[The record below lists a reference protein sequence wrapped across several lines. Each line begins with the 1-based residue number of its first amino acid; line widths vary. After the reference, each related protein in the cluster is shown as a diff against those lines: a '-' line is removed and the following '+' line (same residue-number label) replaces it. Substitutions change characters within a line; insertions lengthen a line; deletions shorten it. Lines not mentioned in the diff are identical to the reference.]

1 MKVLDRYISQVVIA
15 AILLVIT
22 VVVGLDVIFALIDEL
37 QNLEGNYQSVEAMQY
52 VVATIPKRIYE
63 FISLSVLI
71 GCLIGLGTLANHS
84 ELTVMRAAGMSVI
97 RISYTVIKP
106 ALVFVLFGILVGEYV
121 VPFTETYAQSQ
132 RALAQSGNEALK
144 SKHGYWHR
152 EGNSYM
158 HFNAVL
164 PGGVLYGITQ
174 YRFDEQRRLLQS
186 SFARKAIYQGDHW
199 VLQNTIVTDFS
210 PDRADQQTIT
220 SMRWD
225 TELTPQV
232 LKVVVVK
239 PEDLSIRGLH
249 TYTRYLAEQGLNAK
263 KYLLAYWKK
272 IMQPLAAVVMV
283 LVALSCIFGPLR
295 SVTMGFRVFSGVILG
310 LLFKYSEDF
319 LGPASIVFGFDPVFA
334 SLAPILLFFVL
345 ALVLLKRVG

>member
-1 MKVLDRYISQVVIA
+1 MRLLDRYISRVVIA
-15 AILLVIT
+15 SILLVIT

-37 QNLEGNYQSVEAMQY
+37 QNLEGNYQTFEAIQY
-52 VVATIPKRIYE
+52 VIATIPKRIYE

-71 GCLIGLGTLANHS
+71 GCLIGLGSLANHS
-84 ELTVMRAAGMSVI
+84 ELTVMRAAGMPVM
-97 RISYTVIKP
+97 RIAYAVIKP
-106 ALVFVLFGILVGEYV
+106 ALVFVCAGVLIGEYL
-121 VPFTETYAQSQ
+121 VPYTETYAQSQ

-152 EGNSYM
+152 EGDTFM

-164 PGGVLYGITQ
+164 PGGVLYGVTQ
-174 YRFDEQRRLLQS
+174 YRFDQQRRLQQS
-186 SFARKAIYQGDHW
+186 SFARKAIFQGDHW
-199 VLQNTIVTDFS
+199 VLQNISVTDLYE
-210 PDRADQQTIT
+210 DRAVKRELA
-220 SMRWD
+220 SLRWD

-232 LKVVVVK
+232 LKVVVIE
-239 PEDLSIRGLH
+239 PEDLSIRGLY
-249 TYTRYLAEQGLNAK
+249 TYTNYLVEQGLNAK

-272 IMQPLAAVVMV
+272 ILQPLAAVVMV

-295 SVTMGFRVFSGVILG
+295 SVTMGFRIFSGVILG

-319 LGPASIVFGFDPVFA
+319 LGPASIVFGFDPMFA
-334 SLAPILLFFVL
+334 SLVPILLFFMV

>member
-1 MKVLDRYISQVVIA
+1 MRLLDRYIGKVVIA
-15 AILLVIT
+15 SILLVIT

-37 QNLEGNYQSVEAMQY
+37 QNLEGNYQTFEAIQY
-52 VVATIPKRIYE
+52 VIATIPKRIYE

-71 GCLIGLGTLANHS
+71 GCLIGLGSLANHS
-84 ELTVMRAAGMSVI
+84 ELTVMRAAGMPVM
-97 RISYTVIKP
+97 RIAYAVIKP
-106 ALVFVLFGILVGEYV
+106 ALVFVCAGVLIGEYL
-121 VPFTETYAQSQ
+121 VPYTETYAQSQ

-152 EGNSYM
+152 EGNTFM

-164 PGGVLYGITQ
+164 PGGVLYGVTQ
-174 YRFDEQRRLLQS
+174 YQFDKQRRLQQS
-186 SFARKAIYQGDHW
+186 SFARKAIFQGDHW
-199 VLQNTIVTDFS
+199 VLQNISVTDLHE
-210 PDRADQQTIT
+210 DRAVKQELA
-220 SMRWD
+220 SLRWD

-232 LKVVVVK
+232 LKVVVIE
-239 PEDLSIRGLH
+239 PEDLSIRGLY
-249 TYTRYLAEQGLNAK
+249 TYTNYLVEQGLNAK

-272 IMQPLAAVVMV
+272 LLQPLAAVVMV

-295 SVTMGFRVFSGVILG
+295 SVTMGFRIFSGVILG

-319 LGPASIVFGFDPVFA
+319 LGPASIVFGFDPMFA
-334 SLAPILLFFVL
+334 SLAPILLFFMV